1 MKSKTTVGYKRPPRH
16 TQFKPGQSGNPNGR
30 PKGTRNLD
38 TDLEEEL
45 SEKIVVN
52 EGGRRLEISK
62 QRSILKSLVSKAL
75 KGDTRA
81 ASILVNL
88 KLGLEQSKPVDDRN
102 SSLDADDQAILEAYA
117 RRLLDAEKHAGT

>member
-1 MKSKTTVGYKRPPRH
+1 MKPEARVGYKRPPRH
-16 TQFKPGQSGNPNGR
+16 TQFKPGQSGNPKGR

-45 SEKIVVN
+45 SEKIIVN

-62 QRSILKSLVSKAL
+62 QRSILKSLVAKAL

-88 KLGLEQSKPVDDRN
+88 KLGLEQAKPVDERDV
-102 SSLDADDQAILEAYA
+102 SLDADDQAILDAYA
-117 RRLLDAEKHAGT
+117 RRLLDAERPTGK

>member
-1 MKSKTTVGYKRPPRH
+1 MKSKETVGYKRPPRH

-45 SEKIVVN
+45 SEKIIVN

-102 SSLDADDQAILEAYA
+102 ASLDADDQAILEDYA
-117 RRLLDAEKHAGT
+117 RRLLDAGKHPGP